1 MRNANRWAVWLWL
14 PVLLLGAAANAQ
26 SDRKHAP
33 AGARLYLIAPAP
45 GATLKSPVTV
55 RFGLAGMGVA
65 PAGITKEK
73 TGHHHLLID
82 TDASKID
89 MRQPLPA
96 SDTIKH
102 FGGGQTETTLE
113 LAPGRHTLQLLMGDE
128 NHVPFDP
135 PLMSE
140 KISITVE

>member
-1 MRNANRWAVWLWL
+1 MRNANRWVVWVWL
-14 PVLLLGAAANAQ
+14 PVLLLSAAANAQ
-26 SDRKHAP
+26 SYRKQAP
-33 AGARLYLIAPAP
+33 AGAELYIIVPTP
-45 GATLKSPVTV
+45 GATVKSPVTV

-65 PAGITKEK
+65 PAGVEKEK

-82 TDASKID
+82 TGISEID
-89 MRQPLPA
+89 MRQPLPTT
-96 SDTIKH
+96 DKIKH
-102 FGGGQTETTLE
+102 FGGGQTETIVE
-113 LAPGRHTLQLLMGDE
+113 LAPGKHTLQLLLGDE